1 MNRLT
6 HHGVREAMVKRLI
19 VATVVAIT
27 IACGSSSLVGPGT
40 NTIKPLQSLSL
51 TVGGTSTASSNVTLA
66 PGSVTPLRLVATFTD
81 HSTEDVASRAT
92 WTATNPDVL
101 RVDGSQAVAIQDGDA
116 GITGLFSGMSSRLAV
131 TVIETGTVIV
141 QGSVVDS
148 GFPLP
153 GARVEVLSGTGAGKA
168 TTTDAKGN
176 YKLWGVVGS
185 IQMRASL
192 DGYVSQTVGVTVAST
207 SGTSGPTLNFTLTPT
222 ATPVDVSGNWDLTV
236 DASPSCT
243 TLPDVAH
250 RRTYTAAIDETGS
263 SLKVTLSGAQFAKD
277 LGYYSN
283 PGALENQFR
292 AHLVGN
298 AMALALITSTSFYY
312 KIMHYDFA
320 EIISAN
326 TQFVIVGTGTGT
338 ATSSTISV
346 TLDGYFALLTIG
358 SAASVSTCTAADHR
372 FTFVR
377 HSATSGRR
385 R

>member
-1 MNRLT
+1 M
-6 HHGVREAMVKRLI
+6 KRLI
-19 VATVVAIT
+19 VATVVAIA

-40 NTIKPLQSLSL
+40 NTTKPLQSLSL
-51 TVGGTSTASSNVTLA
+51 TVGTSTASNVTLA

-116 GITGLFSGMSSRLAV
+116 GITGLFSGVSSRLAV

-168 TTTDAKGN
+168 TTTDATGH

-192 DGYVSQTVGVTVAST
+192 DGYVSQTVGATVAST
-207 SGTSGPTLNFTLTPT
+207 SGTSGPTLNFMLTPT
-222 ATPVDVSGNWDLTV
+222 ATPVDVAGNWDLTL

-243 TLPDVAH
+243 TLPDVFH
-250 RRTYTAAIDETGS
+250 RRTYAAAIDETGS

-283 PGALENQFR
+283 PAALENQFR

-298 AMALALITSTSFYY
+298 AMALALVTSTSFYY
-312 KIMHYDFA
+312 KIVHYDFA
-320 EIISAN
+320 EIVSTN

-338 ATSSTISV
+338 ATPSTISV
-346 TLDGYFALLTIG
+346 TLDGYFSVLTSG
-358 SAASVSTCTAADHR
+358 SAPSVFTCTAADHR
-372 FTFVR
+372 FTFAR